1 MPTATDQVIA
11 KIHQEFAGFPGRAGV
26 AATNLVTGEEIR
38 VNADEET
45 ATASTIKVPILIALF
60 RQVEAGTVRLDDKLT
75 YTAKSRVPGSGILRD
90 LLPGI
95 VLSVENLAT
104 LMIIVSDNSATNLLI
119 DLVGRDNVNAAMT
132 ALGFGRTRL
141 VQRIDFPAI
150 GDDPRNFAVTTAA
163 ELAGIMAALATGAIL
178 TPASCEAIL
187 EIMRK
192 QHFTNLVPRYLPYSP
207 YAKELDQPDNGLRI
221 ATKTGGWTDMRA
233 DMSLVEWPAE
243 HGLARYVIGISIE
256 HSPDTRFWSENTGDQ
271 LIGRVSRLIFDHFGG
286 GILDAAP
293 DVSASEQSGATTQAV
308 P

>member
-1 MPTATDQVIA
+1 MSAGTEQVIA
-11 KIHQEFAGFPGRAGV
+11 KIHQEFAGFPGRAGA

-38 VNADEET
+38 VNAEAET
-45 ATASTIKVPILIALF
+45 ATASTIKVPILIELF
-60 RQVEAGTVRLDDKLT
+60 RQVEAGTVKLDDMLT
-75 YTAKSRVPGSGILRD
+75 YTAASRVPGSGILRD
-90 LLPGI
+90 LLPEI

-104 LMIIVSDNSATNLLI
+104 LMIIVSDNSATNMLI
-119 DLVGRDNVNAAMT
+119 DLVGPDKVNDAMT

-150 GDDPRNFAVTTAA
+150 GDDPRNLAVTTAG

-233 DMSLVEWPAE
+233 DMSLVEWPAAA
-243 HGLARYVIGISIE
+243 GLARYVIGISIE

-271 LIGRVSRLIFDHFGG
+271 LIGRVSRLIFEHFGG
-286 GILDAAP
+286 GILDTTP
-293 DVSASEQSGATTQAV
+293 DTASEQPAATTQAV

>member
-1 MPTATDQVIA
+1 MSAATDRVIA
-11 KIHQEFAGFPGRAGV
+11 NMHEEFAGFAGRAGV

-60 RQVEAGTVRLDDKLT
+60 RQVEAGTVALDDKLT

-95 VLSVENLAT
+95 VLSVENLAI

-119 DLVGRDNVNAAMT
+119 DLVGLERVNQTMAE
-132 ALGFGRTRL
+132 LGFPRTRL
-141 VQRIDFPAI
+141 RRRLDFAEI
-150 GDDPRNFAVTTAA
+150 GQDARGLAVTTAG

-243 HGLARYVIGISIE
+243 GGLARYVIGISIE

-286 GILDAAP
+286 GILDTTAGA
-293 DVSASEQSGATTQAV
+293 ASEQSAATAQAV